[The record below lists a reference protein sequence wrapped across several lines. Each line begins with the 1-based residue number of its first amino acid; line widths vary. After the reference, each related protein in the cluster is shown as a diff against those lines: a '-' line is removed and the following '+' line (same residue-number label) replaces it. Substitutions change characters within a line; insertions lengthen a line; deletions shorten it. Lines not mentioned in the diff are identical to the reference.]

1 MDERERL
8 HTRYLFAA
16 WLEAVKAARQISSPT
31 SGTGETS
38 SVHATSTCEMELR
51 PNFMAIYIEFLPEKK
66 KKKVISGFKRTKPR
80 IYYHFLFVA
89 FSIHWGGS
97 FLTFGV
103 FRFSWSLLPQHLFH
117 TGLQCEIQNNNKK
130 TPSKV
135 LFRPLLC
142 YHKNFWVS

>member
-38 SVHATSTCEMELR
+38 SVRATSTCEMELR

-66 KKKVISGFKRTKPR
+66 NIISGFKRTKPR

-89 FSIHWGGS
+89 FSIH
-97 FLTFGV
+97 
-103 FRFSWSLLPQHLFH
+103 
-117 TGLQCEIQNNNKK
+117 
-130 TPSKV
+130 
-135 LFRPLLC
+135 
-142 YHKNFWVS
+142 